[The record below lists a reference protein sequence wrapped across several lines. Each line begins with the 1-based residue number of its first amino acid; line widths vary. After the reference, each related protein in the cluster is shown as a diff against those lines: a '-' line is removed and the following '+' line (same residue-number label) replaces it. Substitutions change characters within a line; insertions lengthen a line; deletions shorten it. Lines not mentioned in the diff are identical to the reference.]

1 MAQDRAL
8 NPEIVKHL
16 NSSIY
21 MHKNAAM
28 DLLNTAEAADYL
40 RIKER
45 KLYELVSEGAVPC
58 SKVTGKWLF
67 PRHELDRWVMSGL
80 AVPQGMTAT
89 PAPPIVGGSQDSLLE
104 WALRDSGSGLASLP
118 EGSEA
123 GLTRLLRGEVLAA
136 AIHYHAVDLA
146 DANPR
151 ALHRLSGLHDGVL
164 IAFGK
169 REQGLLVAPGN
180 PRGLASLED
189 ALAQG
194 ARFAMRQTGAGA
206 QMLLDVLLERRGVRT
221 ADVTRLKPPCL
232 TGPDLANAI
241 AHGEADC
248 GVATRSAAKAARLD
262 FVPLLFEHF
271 DLAMRQADF
280 FRPPIQ
286 KLMATLR
293 GERLRAQALDLTGYD
308 VSAAGQVRSA
318 L

>member
-1 MAQDRAL
+1 MTQDRAL

-16 NSSIY
+16 NSSSFV
-21 MHKNAAM
+21 HKNAGM

-80 AVPQGMTAT
+80 AVPQGMTAA

-123 GLTRLLRGEVLAA
+123 GLARLLRGEVLAA
-136 AIHYHAVDLA
+136 AIHYHAVDVA

-151 ALHRLSGLHDGVL
+151 ALARLSGLHDKVL

-194 ARFAMRQTGAGA
+194 ARFAMRQPGAGA
-206 QMLLDVLLERRGVRT
+206 QMLLDVLLERCGVKT
-221 ADVTRLKPPCL
+221 VEVNRLDPPCL

-271 DLAMRQADF
+271 DLALRQADF
-280 FRPPIQ
+280 FRPPMQ

-293 GERLRAQALDLTGYD
+293 GERLRAQAQDLTGYD
-308 VSAAGQVRSA
+308 VSNAGQVRSA

>member
-1 MAQDRAL
+1 MD
-8 NPEIVKHL
+8 IFV
-16 NSSIY
+16 
-21 MHKNAAM
+21 HKNAGM
-28 DLLNTAEAADYL
+28 DMLTTAEAADYL

-45 KLYELVSEGAVPC
+45 KLYELVAEGAVPC

-67 PRHELDRWVMSGL
+67 PRHELDRWVVSGL
-80 AVPQGMTAT
+80 AVPEGMRPA

-118 EGSEA
+118 EGSET
-123 GLTRLLRGEVLAA
+123 GLARLLRGEVLAA
-136 AIHYHAVDLA
+136 AVHYHAADTE

-151 ALHRLSGLHDGVL
+151 VIRRRPGLHDGVL
-164 IAFGK
+164 IAFAR

-180 PRGLASLED
+180 PLGLSSLED

-194 ARFAMRQTGAGA
+194 ARLAMRQKGAGA
-206 QMLLDVLLERRGVRT
+206 QMLLDVLLERLGVKT
-221 ADVTRLKPPCL
+221 GDVKRLDPPCL

-241 AHGEADC
+241 AHGDADC

-271 DLAMRQADF
+271 DLALRQADF
-280 FRPPIQ
+280 FRPPMQ
-286 KLMATLR
+286 ALMKTLR

-308 VSAAGQVRSA
+308 VSQAGEVRSA
-318 L
+318 P